1 MCCCFFTVLYLIV
14 FFFSSRRRHTRCALV
29 TGVQT
34 CALPISSV
42 HFVDDMHANGAV
54 PAHIIGDA
62 AFVKKYGMGMVYPGG
77 GGLKKLIEAGYV
89 TEAPTLSELAR
100 KIGVDPAGL
109 ERTVAKMNQY
119 SALGFDPE
127 FGKGNEEIRSEERRC
142 GKEWVGE
149 CRARW

>member
-1 MCCCFFTVLYLIV
+1 
-14 FFFSSRRRHTRCALV
+14 
-29 TGVQT
+29 
-34 CALPISSV
+34 
-42 HFVDDMHANGAV
+42 MHANGAV

-89 TEAPTLSELAR
+89 TEAPTLGELAR

-119 SALGFDPE
+119 SALGVDPD
-127 FGKGNEEIRSEERRC
+127 FRSEEHTYELQSLMRISYAVFC
-142 GKEWVGE
+142 LKKKKTNIQD
-149 CRARW
+149 